1 MTNSPTIKDVAQKA
15 NVSVATVSR
24 VLNGLPGFSTETE
37 KKVADAIQA
46 LGYQRNAVAR
56 NLKIK
61 KSNTIAVL
69 LPQVETTFYVKILS
83 GIEDIAQNCGYSI
96 IICYVGAYGIR
107 TKDYMK
113 ILMERQVDGII
124 GCSLPPKEE
133 IDTLMASSN
142 IPSVLVSTL
151 SYQYPI
157 PYIKVDDFQAS
168 YAAAS
173 YLVNKGHKKIAMLAG
188 SIDDIVAGIPRLNG
202 YKQALKDNHLLV
214 NEKLIKYTRFSYV
227 TGLKAMKELLNEK
240 EEFTAIV
247 ACCDEVAMAALSVA
261 YEKGLSVPQD
271 FSIIGYDNTT
281 IAEMAIPPL
290 TSVSQPLYEM
300 GKNAFEMLLKKI
312 DQGIAA
318 NSQIASFKI
327 VERKSVK
334 EL

>member
-1 MTNSPTIKDVAQKA
+1 MTNTPTIKDVAQKA

-24 VLNGLPGFSTETE
+24 VLNGLPGFSAETE
-37 KKVADAIQA
+37 KIVEDAIQA

-56 NLKIK
+56 NLKMK
-61 KSNTIAVL
+61 KSNTIAAL

-83 GIEDIAQNCGYSI
+83 GIEDMAQDCGYSV
-96 IICYVGAYGIR
+96 IICHVGVSGVR

-133 IDTLMASSN
+133 IDTLMANSN

-157 PYIKVDDFQAS
+157 PYIKVDDFQAI
-168 YAAAS
+168 YAATS
-173 YLVNKGHKKIAMLAG
+173 YLISKGHKKIAMLAG
-188 SIDDIVAGIPRLNG
+188 SNDDIIAGIPRLNG
-202 YKQALKDNHLLV
+202 YKQALKDNQLSV
-214 NEKLIKYTRFSYV
+214 NDKLIKYTRFSYD
-227 TGLKAMKELLNEK
+227 TGLNAMAELLNEK
-240 EEFTAIV
+240 EEFTAII
-247 ACCDEVAMAALSVA
+247 ACCDEVAVAALSVA

-271 FSIIGYDNTT
+271 FSIIGYDNTM

-300 GKNAFEMLLKKI
+300 GRKAFEMLLENI
-312 DQGIAA
+312 DGGSVAS
-318 NSQIASFKI
+318 SQVVPFEI
-327 VERKSVK
+327 VERKTVRR
-334 EL
+334 L

>member
-1 MTNSPTIKDVAQKA
+1 MTNTPTIKDVAQKA

-24 VLNGLPGFSTETE
+24 VLNDLPGFSAETE
-37 KKVADAIQA
+37 KIVEDAIQT

-56 NLKIK
+56 NLKMK
-61 KSNTIAVL
+61 KSNTIAAL

-83 GIEDIAQNCGYSI
+83 GIEDMAQDYGYSV
-96 IICYVGAYGIR
+96 IICHVGVSGVR

-133 IDTLMASSN
+133 IDTLMANSN

-157 PYIKVDDFQAS
+157 PYIKVDDFQAI
-168 YAAAS
+168 YAATA
-173 YLVNKGHKKIAMLAG
+173 YLVSKGHKKIAMLAG
-188 SIDDIVAGIPRLNG
+188 SNDDIIAGIPRLSG
-202 YKQALKDNHLLV
+202 YKQALKDNQLSV
-214 NEKLIKYTRFSYV
+214 NEKLIKYTRFSYD
-227 TGLKAMKELLNEK
+227 TGLSAMAELLNEK
-240 EEFTAIV
+240 EEFTAII
-247 ACCDEVAMAALSVA
+247 ACCDEVAVAALSVA

-271 FSIIGYDNTT
+271 FSIIGYDNTI

-300 GKNAFEMLLKKI
+300 GRKAFAMLLENI
-312 DQGIAA
+312 EEGIVAS
-318 NSQIASFKI
+318 SQVVPFEI
-327 VERKSVK
+327 VERKTVRR
-334 EL
+334 L